1 MNIGALAKASGVNA
15 KLIRY
20 YESIGLLPPAER
32 TEANYRVYG
41 PNAVHQLRFIRR
53 ARGLGFSMP
62 EIERLLGLWQDDS
75 RSSAQVKTLAMKHVS
90 ELEARISEM
99 QAMADSLRKLAASC
113 HGDDRPD
120 CPILE
125 DLAGHAGHVGCQKT
139 EPDSGLQ

>member
-75 RSSAQVKTLAMKHVS
+75 RSSAEVKTLAMKHVS

-99 QAMADSLRKLAASC
+99 QAMADSLRRLAASC

-125 DLAGHAGHVGCQKT
+125 DLAGHASCQKT
-139 EPDSGLQ
+139 EADSGLQ